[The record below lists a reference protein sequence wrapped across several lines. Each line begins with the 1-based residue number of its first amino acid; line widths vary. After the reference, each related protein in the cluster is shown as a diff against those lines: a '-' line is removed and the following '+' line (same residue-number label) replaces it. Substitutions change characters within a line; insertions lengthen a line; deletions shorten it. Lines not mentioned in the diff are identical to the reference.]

1 MKQKLTH
8 LWGRD
13 GTKSVLASLISIVIG
28 MAVGGLIVVLVGLFN
43 PSMGLGAVW
52 EGVRLVFGGLFST
65 GRSAAGQLTFGF
77 NPTNMG
83 TMLFR
88 ATPLI
93 LTGLSVAVAYKT
105 GLFNIGA
112 PGQYLMGTAATLIL
126 ALSIPTETVPAVLV
140 WVIAFVGG
148 SLAGALWGCIPGL
161 VKAFLN
167 INEVLACI
175 MTNWIA
181 ANLVTWLFDSGSL
194 FENLQNHVE
203 NTKTAY
209 SYKTSFTGVATS
221 TMGLDVIFPN
231 SQVNGGILIAIVI
244 AVFMYILMNKTTLG
258 YELKACGANRHAA
271 RYAGISDKRNIV
283 LSMAIAGALSGAA
296 AALYYL
302 SGNTEFFWN
311 TYQSLPAIG
320 FNGIPVAL
328 LAVCNPIGVIF
339 TGCFMSMLDV
349 VGQQLTNL
357 TAYNEYITDVIIAII
372 VYLSAFSLVIKMAIS
387 GGFRKRRRTAPAE
400 VSAAPPDSGE
410 VPDAGETAAE
420 EGGEQA

>member
-43 PSMGLGAVW
+43 PSMGLSAVW

-209 SYKTSFTGVATS
+209 IYKTSFNGVATS
-221 TMGLDVIFPN
+221 KMGLDVIFPN
-231 SQVNGGILIAIVI
+231 SQVNGGSLIAIVI

>member
-1 MKQKLTH
+1 MKEKLSI
-8 LWGRD
+8 LWGKD

-28 MAVGGLIVVLVGLFN
+28 MAVGALIVVLVGLLN
-43 PSMGLGAVW
+43 PSMGLGTMW

-65 GRSAAGQLTFGF
+65 GRDAAGQLTFGF
-77 NPTNMG
+77 NPTNIG
-83 TMLFR
+83 NMLFR

-126 ALSIPTETVPAVLV
+126 ALSIPTETVPAPLV
-140 WVIAFVGG
+140 WVIAFAGG
-148 SLAGALWGCIPGL
+148 SLAGAVWGCIPGL

-181 ANLVTWLFDSGSL
+181 ANLVTWMFDRGSL
-194 FENLQNHVE
+194 FENLQNTVE

-209 SYKTSFTGVATS
+209 IYKTSFNGVETS
-221 TMGLDVIFPN
+221 KMGLDLIFPN
-231 SQVNGGILIAIVI
+231 SQVNGGIIIAIVI
-244 AVFMYILMNKTTLG
+244 AILMYILMNKTTLG

-296 AALYYL
+296 ASLYYL
-302 SGNTEFFWN
+302 AGNTEFFWS
-311 TYQSLPAIG
+311 TYQSLPATG

-339 TGCFMSMLDV
+339 TGCFMSMLDI
-349 VGQQLTNL
+349 VGLQLTNL
-357 TAYNEYITDVIIAII
+357 TAYNEYITDVIISII
-372 VYLSAFSLVIKMAIS
+372 VYLSAFSLVIKLAIS
-387 GGFRKRRRTAPAE
+387 GSHRKHRKAAEPAP
-400 VSAAPPDSGE
+400 VSTAPPDSGDGTPE
-410 VPDAGETAAE
+410 K
-420 EGGEQA
+420 GGEQA

>member
-209 SYKTSFTGVATS
+209 IYKTSFNGVATS
-221 TMGLDVIFPN
+221 KMGLDVIFPN

-271 RYAGISDKRNIV
+271 RYAGISDKRNVV

>member
-167 INEVLACI
+167 INDVLACI

-209 SYKTSFTGVATS
+209 IYKTSFNGVATS
-221 TMGLDVIFPN
+221 KMGLDVIFPN

>member
-43 PSMGLGAVW
+43 PSMGLSAVW

-209 SYKTSFTGVATS
+209 IYKTRCNGVATS
-221 TMGLDVIFPN
+221 KMGLDVIFPN

-410 VPDAGETAAE
+410 VPDDGETAAE